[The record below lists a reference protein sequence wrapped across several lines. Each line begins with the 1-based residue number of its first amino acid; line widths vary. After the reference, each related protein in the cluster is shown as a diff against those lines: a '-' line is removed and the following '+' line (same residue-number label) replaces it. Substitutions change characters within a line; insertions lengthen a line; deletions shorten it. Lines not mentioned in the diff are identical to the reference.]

1 MAESVAA
8 AIAAAPLGES
18 KSATT
23 AGASATAAAAA
34 GPAVDVRRI
43 VERVRARMYR
53 NAGYLV
59 PWATDNRLLIVYHT
73 LVALVN
79 HRLLCSVL
87 SDLVCC
93 NWLRAVECTCS
104 TA

>member
-8 AIAAAPLGES
+8 AIAAAPSGES
-18 KSATT
+18 KSSS
-23 AGASATAAAAA
+23 AGSASKPDAAAAA

-73 LVALVN
+73 LVALVS
-79 HRLLCSVL
+79 HPLLGV
-87 SDLVCC
+87 
-93 NWLRAVECTCS
+93 R
-104 TA
+104 